1 MSQQVTVYTT
11 PTCSWC
17 SAVKEYLQTK
27 NVAFDEVDVSLD
39 VERAR
44 KLVEQTG
51 QYGVPVI
58 DIDGEF
64 VVGFD
69 RPRLEALLTSA

>member
-17 SAVKEYLQTK
+17 GAVKEYLQGK
-27 NVAFDEVDVSLD
+27 NVAFDEVDVSKD
-39 VERAR
+39 MERAR

-58 DIDGEF
+58 DIDGEY

-69 RPRLEALLTSA
+69 RPRLEALLTSE